1 MFQQGLVPVA
11 LEQVWQRID
20 QRYGAFSPQLQRVA
34 RFVREHPQDVAL
46 NSLRTVAGTAGV
58 SPAAVTRL
66 LHALDVE
73 TWDAFQADHRAWL
86 MAGREGV
93 FSGRADR
100 LISGTRQP
108 GAEDALLDAIM
119 AAEETNV
126 RTAIDRDLR
135 EKLREAATLL
145 AAAST
150 VAIAGIRSC
159 FPVAFSLHY
168 SLSLFMPGARLMA
181 AAGTGL
187 LDELHHLSAGD
198 AVVVISVRPYSRET
212 VELARLAR
220 ERGAHVVGITDG
232 PLTPV
237 ARLSDVALVAA
248 NDSPAH
254 IASPIGPIAVAQALA
269 TLVLARSGADA
280 LDTLRRREA
289 TLDAISAYLP
299 EESMP

>member
-1 MFQQGLVPVA
+1 MA

-20 QRYGAFSPQLQRVA
+20 QQYGAFSPQLQRAA
-34 RFVREHPQDVAL
+34 RFVRQHPQEVAL

-58 SPAAVTRL
+58 SPAAITRL

-73 TWDAFQADHRAWL
+73 TWGAFQADHRTWL

-93 FSGRADR
+93 FSSRAGR
-100 LISGTRQP
+100 LISDTRQP
-108 GAEDALLDAIM
+108 GAEDALLDAIT
-119 AAEETNV
+119 AAEEANV
-126 RTAIDRDLR
+126 RAALDPELHGG
-135 EKLREAATLL
+135 LREAAELL
-145 AAAST
+145 AAAPA

-187 LDELHHLSAGD
+187 LDELHHLRADD
-198 AVVVISVRPYSRET
+198 AVVVISVRPYSHET

-220 ERGAHVVGITDG
+220 ERGVRVVGITDG

-299 EESMP
+299 EESTP